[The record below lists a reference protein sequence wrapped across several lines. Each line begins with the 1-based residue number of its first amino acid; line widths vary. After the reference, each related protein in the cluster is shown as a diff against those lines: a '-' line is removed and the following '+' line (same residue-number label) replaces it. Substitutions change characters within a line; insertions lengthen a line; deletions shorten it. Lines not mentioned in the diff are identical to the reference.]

1 MNNATFKDTAI
12 LFVKNSIPIHPLIA
26 GTKRPVDKGWSDAP
40 ILTFDDIEKQIL
52 LWIKKGYGLGA
63 RTGYSLSNGDLF
75 YVIDVDIHGVNLTS
89 EVPLELHTQLYNL
102 GLEPNS
108 PNVITGRYNGSCH
121 YYISI
126 PNSNLTTFLGAAK
139 TIYKSQHEHEGKPY
153 WIIEILGKGKQ
164 VVIPPTLHPETNKPY
179 VLKSLTITEASKE
192 LLDTLTNIMI
202 EKQQIFQSNNLNHI
216 QNEIRQKCAHIFDR
230 AMASFDIE
238 TDITKLKSALDSIS
252 ADCGYDVWRN
262 VVWAICAHNIMDG
275 ISIAKNWSKTSS
287 KYEEGSFNTVWN
299 SYTPYGGINAGT
311 LYYIATE
318 QGWNNNEIKN
328 RLQSIPTISDCPCFR
343 VFNET
348 VTHSIGSYHSG
359 VWFFN
364 ASDTNVKGELVCT
377 PVTIEAVTCDASE
390 SNFGLLLEIKNPLGK
405 LRKWA
410 MPMELLSGSGE
421 PARAVLLSLGV
432 RIYNYKLLNAY
443 LTKSIPTKKIL
454 CTSQLGWF
462 DNLFVLPD
470 CTYGSYDQ
478 HEVVFQT
485 ASEPISIYTPKG
497 TLADWK
503 NEISSFAVGNPLLT
517 TAICCAFS
525 GALIEPCHAESG
537 GLHFYGD
544 SSTGKTTLIQVAC
557 SVWGGSN
564 YMRSWRATANG
575 IEGAAS
581 MFNSTLLAL
590 DEISECKS
598 TEVGQIIYAL
608 GNGQGKQRAS
618 KTGAAKAV
626 ARWKTAVIS
635 SGELTTSATVELAGE
650 NAKAGQSVRLIDIS
664 AQRSYGTWDS
674 LNGFISGSALSE
686 HLKVHSTMNYGIAGR
701 EFLVRLVND
710 KQTLSSKLEQIL
722 CKSEFNSEKATGQAK
737 RVAKRFALLA
747 LSGELA
753 TSYGITGWE
762 SGYATK
768 VMSEM
773 FKQWRAITG
782 DVPLEKQQ
790 IIQQVRS
797 YTERYGDS
805 RFSYKDSSPLDRFIN
820 ERSGWWTN
828 SASGDRIFL
837 FNSAGLREATKGYDF
852 KRVLKALTEEGIL
865 VLREKNQSGGDRVR
879 INGQQSRVYPIS
891 FPESDSLEK

>member
-1 MNNATFKDTAI
+1 MDNFIFQDTAI
-12 LFVKNSIPIHPLIA
+12 FLATNNIPIHPLIA
-26 GTKRPVDKGWSDAP
+26 GTKRPVDKGWSNAP
-40 ILTFDDIEKQIL
+40 SLTFDNIEKQIP
-52 LWIKKGYGLGA
+52 LWITKGYGLGA
-63 RTGYSLSNGDLF
+63 RTGYPLSNGALF
-75 YVIDVDIHGVNLTS
+75 YVIDVDIHGEALTT
-89 EVPLELHTQLYNL
+89 EITHELHTQLYNL
-102 GLEPNS
+102 GLDPNL
-108 PNVITGRYNGSCH
+108 PNVITGRGNGSCH
-121 YYISI
+121 YYVSV
-126 PNSNLTTFLGAAK
+126 PNSKLTTIIGAAK
-139 TIYKSQHEHEGKPY
+139 TICKSKYVHEGKPY
-153 WIIEILGKGKQ
+153 WIIEVLGKGKQ
-164 VVIPPTLHPETNKPY
+164 VVVPPTIHPETNKPY
-179 VLKSLTITEASKE
+179 LLKSLKITEASKE
-192 LLDTLTNIMI
+192 LLDTLTDIMTT
-202 EKQQIFQSNNLNHI
+202 KTQLFQSNNSNYLP
-216 QNEIRQKCAHIFDR
+216 NEIRQKCAQLFDK
-230 AMASFDIE
+230 AIASFDIE
-238 TDITKLKSALDSIS
+238 ADITKLKSALEAIN
-252 ADCGYDVWRN
+252 ADCSYDIWRN
-262 VVWAICAHNIMDG
+262 VIWAICAHNIMDG
-275 ISIAKNWSKTSS
+275 ISIAKNWSKTSN
-287 KYEEGSFNTVWN
+287 KYEEYTFNAVWD
-299 SYTPYGGINAGT
+299 SYNPSGGINAGT
-311 LYYIATE
+311 LYYIANE
-318 QGWNNNEIKN
+318 QGWNNSEIKS
-328 RLQSIPTISDCPCFR
+328 LQQSIPTVNDCPCFR

-348 VTHSIGSYHSG
+348 VTHITGSYHSG

-364 ASDTNVKGELVCT
+364 ANDANVKGELVCT
-377 PVTIEAVTCDASE
+377 PVTIDAITCDASE

-470 CTYGSYDQ
+470 CTYGSFGQ

-485 ASEPISIYTPKG
+485 ASEPISIYSPKG

-503 NEISSFAVGNPLLT
+503 NEISSFAIGNPLLT

-618 KTGAAKAV
+618 KTGAAKSI

-664 AQRSYGTWDS
+664 AQRSYGAWDS

-686 HLKVHSTMNYGIAGR
+686 HLKAQSTMNYGIAGR

-722 CKSEFNSEKATGQAK
+722 CKPEFNSERATGQAK

-768 VMSEM
+768 VISEM
-773 FKQWRAITG
+773 FKQWQAITG
-782 DVPLEKQQ
+782 DAPLEKQQ

-797 YTERYGDS
+797 YIERYGDS
-805 RFSYKDSSPLDRFIN
+805 RFSYKDSSPLDRFIH

-828 SASGDRIFL
+828 SSSGDRIFL
-837 FNSAGLREATKGYDF
+837 FNSAGLRDATKGYDF

-865 VLREKNQSGGDRVR
+865 ILREKNQSGGDRVR

-891 FPESDSLEK
+891 FPESDSMEK

>member
-1 MNNATFKDTAI
+1 MMDHSLQNLTTAMI
-12 LFVKNSIPIHPLIA
+12 SNHIPIHPLIA
-26 GTKRPVDKGWSDAP
+26 GTKRPVDKGWSNAP
-40 ILTFDDIEKQIL
+40 SLTFDDIEKQIP
-52 LWIKKGYGLGA
+52 LWIMKGYGLGA
-63 RTGYSLSNGDLF
+63 RTGYPLSNGSLF
-75 YVIDVDIHGVNLTS
+75 YVIDVDIHGKALTNTITQ
-89 EVPLELHTQLYNL
+89 ELHTQLYKL
-102 GLEPNS
+102 GLDPFS
-108 PNVITGRYNGSCH
+108 PNVITGRGNGSCH

-126 PNSNLTTFLGAAK
+126 TDLNLANFLGAAK
-139 TIYKSQHEHEGKPY
+139 TICTSQYKQEGKPY
-153 WIIEILGKGKQ
+153 WLIEILGKGKQ
-164 VVIPPTLHPETNKPY
+164 VVVPPTKHPETNQPY
-179 VLKSLTITEASKE
+179 ILNSLCINDAPKE
-192 LLDTLTNIMI
+192 LLDVLNNIMDT
-202 EKQQIFQSNNLNHI
+202 QQRNFQPKYLNHLPD
-216 QNEIRQKCAHIFDR
+216 EILHQCGEVFDI

-650 NAKAGQSVRLIDIS
+650 NAKVGQSVRLIDIS

-762 SGYATK
+762 SGYATI

-797 YTERYGDS
+797 YIERYGDS